1 MMFRDPPLSRV
12 GCAHDIQK
20 RVVIRA
26 IDAGGYSPP
35 YFEGSSV
42 KQFLCIVLMM
52 TANVSAA
59 DIVVLPADIT
69 LTGPEARQRLLV
81 QRVEDGRIGVELRN
95 GVQFTSS
102 NEAVAR
108 VVDGVLTPTGN
119 GQATVTVAA
128 EGKTVTAKVVV
139 EKFDVPHV
147 WNYRNQVQSV
157 LSKTGCNTGA
167 CHGAA
172 AGKNGFRLSLR
183 GYDPEGDFLTLTR
196 QARGRRIVPHD
207 PGRSLLLTKPTGAIP
222 HKGGL
227 RFRED
232 SLEYRVI
239 AEWIAQG
246 QPGPSAD
253 DPKVTRLEI
262 LPAGVRLSAGDKQSL
277 VVRAHFSDGHFEDVT
292 RWAKYTSTN
301 HTACSVD
308 EQGLVSVTGS
318 GEAAIVAWYLAQ
330 NVAATVTVPY
340 PQAVQSEAYTLAS
353 QANIIDQLVVDKLR
367 ALNMPPSPI
376 CTDGEYLRRAHL
388 DTLGVLPTADETTRF
403 LADVDP
409 LKRQK
414 LVDDLLTRAEFVD
427 YWTYYWSDVLLLSGE
442 RLRPEALKSFS
453 NWIRDKVASNAPWDQ
468 FVREIVTAK
477 GSTVENGAANF
488 YALHQDPLDMA
499 ETTSMAFL
507 GMSINCARCHDH
519 PLEKWT
525 NDDYYGMASLFARVR
540 GKGWGGDFRSGDGN
554 RTIFLADRG
563 ELIQPRIAKAQL
575 PRPLDG
581 TALTFEDPAD
591 RREHLAKWLTA
602 PENPYFSRAVANRI
616 WANFLG
622 VGLVEKV
629 DDLRLT
635 NPASNEHLLSALADH
650 LVQNQYDLK
659 SLMRL
664 ILTSQTYQRSSHT
677 LPENADDQ
685 RFYARCYPRR
695 LKAEV
700 LLDAVSDVT
709 GVMNTF
715 KDYPAGTRTLQLKDA
730 SVASYFLDAFG
741 RPDRILTCTCE
752 RSDEPSMT
760 QVLHLANGKTLLEKL
775 EAKEGR
781 IAKWVAEKTP
791 PEQVVE
797 QLFLTALSRVPT
809 ENEKSRIVPTVTD
822 VPESERRAA
831 LEDLMWSV
839 LTSREFL
846 FQH

>member
-1 MMFRDPPLSRV
+1 M
-12 GCAHDIQK
+12 
-20 RVVIRA
+20 
-26 IDAGGYSPP
+26 
-35 YFEGSSV
+35 
-42 KQFLCIVLMM
+42 
-52 TANVSAA
+52 AA
-59 DIVVLPADIT
+59 DIAVLPADIT
-69 LTGPEARQRLLV
+69 LAGPEARQRLLV

-95 GVQFTSS
+95 GLQFTSS

-119 GQATVTVAA
+119 GRATISVNG
-128 EGKTVTAKVVV
+128 EGKTVTANVVV

-157 LSKTGCNTGA
+157 LSKTGCNMGA

-183 GYDPEGDFLTLTR
+183 GYDPEGDYLTLTR

-232 SLEYRVI
+232 SLEYRVLS
-239 AEWIAQG
+239 EWIAQG
-246 QPGPSAD
+246 QHGPSAE
-253 DPKVTRLEI
+253 DPRITQLEI
-262 LPAGVRLSAGDKQSL
+262 LPKAVRLSAGDKQSL
-277 VVRAHFSDGHFEDVT
+277 VVRAHFSDGHVEDVT

-308 EQGLVSVTGS
+308 DNGMVTVNGS
-318 GEAAIVAWYLAQ
+318 GEGAIVAWYLAQ
-330 NVAATVTVPY
+330 NVVATVTVPY
-340 PQAVQSEAYTLAS
+340 AQAVSPEAYTIAPD
-353 QANIIDQLVVDKLR
+353 ANVIDRLVIEKLR

-376 CTDGEYLRRAHL
+376 CSDSEFLRRSHL
-388 DTLGVLPTADETTRF
+388 DTIGMLPTADEVTHF
-403 LADVDP
+403 LSNTDP

-414 LVDDLLTRAEFVD
+414 LIDDLLTRPAFVD
-427 YWTYYWSDVLLLSGE
+427 YWTYQWSDILLLSGS

-453 NWIRDKVASNAPWDQ
+453 NWIREHVVANTPWDR
-468 FVREIVTAK
+468 FVREIVTSK
-477 GSTVENGAANF
+477 GNTIENGAANF
-488 YALHQDPLDMA
+488 FALHQDPLDMA

-525 NDDYYGMASLFARVR
+525 NDDYYGMASLFSRVR
-540 GKGWGGDFRSGDGN
+540 GKGWGGDFRGGDGN

-563 ELIQPRIAKAQL
+563 ELIQPRVAKAQL

-581 TALTFEDPAD
+581 TAMSFEDLTD
-591 RREHLAKWLTA
+591 RREHLAKWLTS
-602 PENPYFSRAVANRI
+602 PENPYFSRAIANRI

-622 VGLVEKV
+622 VGLVENV

-635 NPASNEHLLSALADH
+635 NPASNELLLTALAEH
-650 LVQNQYDLK
+650 LTQNQYDLK

-664 ILTSQTYQRSSHT
+664 ILNSQTYQRSSHV
-677 LPENADDQ
+677 LPENAADQ
-685 RFYARCYPRR
+685 RFYARYYPRR

-700 LLDAVSDVT
+700 MLDAVSDVT
-709 GVMNTF
+709 GVMTPF
-715 KDYPAGTRTLQLKDA
+715 KDIPAGTRTLQLKDTA
-730 SVASYFLDAFG
+730 VASYFLDTFG
-741 RPDRILTCTCE
+741 RPERVLTCTCE

-775 EAKEGR
+775 ESKDGR
-781 IAKWVAEKTP
+781 ITKWIDEKAT
-791 PEQVVE
+791 PEQIVD
-797 QLFLTALSRVPT
+797 QLYLSALSRLPT
-809 ENEKSRIVPTVTD
+809 ENEKTRLV
-822 VPESERRAA
+822 AA
-831 LEDLMWSV
+831 LAEVSENDRRPAFEDVVWSV